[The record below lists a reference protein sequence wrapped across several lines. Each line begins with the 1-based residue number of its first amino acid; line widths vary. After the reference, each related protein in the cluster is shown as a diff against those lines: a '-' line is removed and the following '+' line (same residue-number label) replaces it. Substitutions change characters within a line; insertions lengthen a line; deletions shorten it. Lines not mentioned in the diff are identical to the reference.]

1 MQNKCIGGVL
11 IVAGTVIGA
20 GVLAVPVL
28 TALDGFFPAS
38 LLYTLA
44 WLVSLASGYG
54 YLEVLTW

>member
-44 WLVSLASGYG
+44 
-54 YLEVLTW
+54 